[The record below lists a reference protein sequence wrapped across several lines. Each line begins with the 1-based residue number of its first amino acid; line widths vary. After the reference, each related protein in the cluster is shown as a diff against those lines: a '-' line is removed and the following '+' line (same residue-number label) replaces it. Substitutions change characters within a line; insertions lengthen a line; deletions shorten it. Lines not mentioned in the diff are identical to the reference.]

1 MFPPLPF
8 PLLLLPKDRR
18 APTNS
23 FFSPTPPFPQSL
35 FREAPLRER
44 LRADAQKS
52 LFPLSPP
59 RPSPPHFVTLQ
70 TLMRLDGRRQRRRRR
85 RYHPGTCTVP
95 PPPPPSFVLHLERIG
110 KVLLVLEMMG
120 KDGFTKLRD
129 PAIDRWH
136 CMTKRGSSNLVLS
149 LSIGKFGSRRRCC
162 KTCGGFCRKLR
173 WGLRAE
179 GERRGLCEGVR
190 GETYS
195 RRRGRKGRGR
205 PVSDVMK
212 SNGRSLS

>member
-8 PLLLLPKDRR
+8 PPPPPTQGSTSTHQLFFFRLPH
-18 APTNS
+18 P
-23 FFSPTPPFPQSL
+23 SL
-35 FREAPLRER
+35 SHFLGKHHPER
-44 LRADAQKS
+44 GFVADAQKS
-52 LFPLSPP
+52 LFPLFP

-70 TLMRLDGRRQRRRRR
+70 TLMRLDGRRLRRHR
-85 RYHPGTCTVP
+85 RYHPGTCTI
-95 PPPPPSFVLHLERIG
+95 PPPPSFVLHLERIG

-120 KDGFTKLRD
+120 KDGFTKLCD

-149 LSIGKFGSRRRCC
+149 LSIGKFGSRRRRC

-195 RRRGRKGRGR
+195 RRTGKKGRGGD
-205 PVSDVMK
+205 PCQT
-212 SNGRSLS
+212 